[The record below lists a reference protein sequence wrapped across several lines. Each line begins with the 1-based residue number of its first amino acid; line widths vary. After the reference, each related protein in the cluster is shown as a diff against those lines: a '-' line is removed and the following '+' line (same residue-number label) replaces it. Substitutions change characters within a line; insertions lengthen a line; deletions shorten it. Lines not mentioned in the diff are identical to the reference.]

1 MVSWGHPRY
10 TGVQHQLRGV
20 TAISANDGAF
30 AALLEDGG
38 VVTWGDPIFKSAEA
52 RAYDMFFHCF
62 LLFFTEVRLIIQRC
76 CGLVWC
82 LFQIAKKC
90 CQEDVDVM
98 LYLSRCQL
106 TNCIYQRIAVAQCIL
121 AFSCQNSRCGR
132 RYDIE

>member
-10 TGVQHQLRGV
+10 TGVHHQLCGV

-52 RAYDMFFHCF
+52 RAYDMFFS
-62 LLFFTEVRLIIQRC
+62 LFFVVFRGSSSDNTKILRLA
-76 CGLVWC
+76 WC
-82 LFQIAKKC
+82 LFQIAKRC
-90 CQEDVDVM
+90 CQEDVNVM
-98 LYLSRCQL
+98 LHFPARVQ
-106 TNCIYQRIAVAQCIL
+106 
-121 AFSCQNSRCGR
+121 RCGR

>member
-62 LLFFTEVRLIIQRC
+62 LFFLSDNTKMLRL
-76 CGLVWC
+76 GLVFVSNC
-82 LFQIAKKC
+82 KEMLPRRCRCDVAFITVPADQLHLSEDC
-90 CQEDVDVM
+90 CSTV
-98 LYLSRCQL
+98 YS
-106 TNCIYQRIAVAQCIL
+106 CIFL
-121 AFSCQNSRCGR
+121 PEFKMW
-132 RYDIE
+132 